1 MRWPPSC
8 DPINL
13 SIIRFSNLLQAE
25 MPVVRIG
32 EPTIYKGKALF
43 KILANL
49 RDFGRGRIVYR
60 TSDYHHYP
68 ETIHFMR
75 ILHAQPLMDEN
86 TLEGNVV
93 VERVFKSLR
102 QREPAVI
109 SSIVHKPDFRLV
121 PKDEEARFCQWDK
134 VRDYDAAVDA
144 EKRPKYME
152 MPPLMRKV
160 MERNAKAKGQVLSE
174 DDLRLA
180 AHKTYHGDHI
190 LEERTEPNAMNQF
203 LTPKYANFE
212 EFDMSLIPESWNLER
227 LNLEVGRQK
236 WPGRHGH
243 RGQTSLCS
251 SLYTFTH

>member
-1 MRWPPSC
+1 
-8 DPINL
+8 
-13 SIIRFSNLLQAE
+13 

-32 EPTIYKGKALF
+32 EPTIFKGKALF

-49 RDFGRGRIVYR
+49 RDFGRGRIIYR

-68 ETIHFMR
+68 DKIHFMR

-93 VERVFKSLR
+93 VERVFRSLR

-121 PKDEEARFCQWDK
+121 PKDEEAKFCQWDK
-134 VRDYDAAVDA
+134 VRDYDPAADA
-144 EKRPKYME
+144 EKRPRFME

-160 MERNAKAKGQVLSE
+160 MERNARAKAQVLSE
-174 DDLRLA
+174 DDLRLP
-180 AHKTYHGDHI
+180 AHKTYQGDHT
-190 LEERTEPNAMNQF
+190 LEERTESNAMNQF
-203 LTPKYANFE
+203 LTPKYANYE

-236 WPGRHGH
+236 WPGRLGH
-243 RGQTSLCS
+243 RGETSLCS
-251 SLYTFTH
+251 LSVHPLIVFNPF